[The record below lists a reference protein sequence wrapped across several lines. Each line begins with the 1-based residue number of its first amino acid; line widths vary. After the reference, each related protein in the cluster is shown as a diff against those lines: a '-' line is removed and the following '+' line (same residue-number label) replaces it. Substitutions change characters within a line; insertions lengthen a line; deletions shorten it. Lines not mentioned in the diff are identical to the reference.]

1 METSFK
7 ISSALDLLRVMI
19 LLLSAQVAAGTRF
32 GPFLGKWVLE
42 PQREEHAWE
51 VSPGPGSGFE
61 LPACP
66 CKRSSDYFG
75 VSPVRQN
82 VTQNIYHT
90 LHIGATVPRPV
101 RSHSTAVRRHLA
113 TFCGKFG
120 PEAIFSMFSTILGIL
135 SRALLLGA
143 PYNWH

>member
-7 ISSALDLLRVMI
+7 IFLAFNLLRVMI
-19 LLLSAQVAAGTRF
+19 LLLLSAQVAAGTRF

-51 VSPGPGSGFE
+51 VSRGFE
-61 LPACP
+61 LPACL
-66 CKRSSDYFG
+66 CKRSDYFG

-90 LHIGATVPRPV
+90 LHIGATVPRLV

-135 SRALLLGA
+135 SRVLLLGA
-143 PYNWH
+143 TYNWH

>member
-1 METSFK
+1 MVLSCQHV
-7 ISSALDLLRVMI
+7 SAKGVI
-19 LLLSAQVAAGTRF
+19 
-32 GPFLGKWVLE
+32 
-42 PQREEHAWE
+42 
-51 VSPGPGSGFE
+51 
-61 LPACP
+61 
-66 CKRSSDYFG
+66 DYFG

-90 LHIGATVPRPV
+90 LHIGATVPRLV

-135 SRALLLGA
+135 SRVLLLGA
-143 PYNWH
+143 PFNI